1 MGSTVPENKLLV
13 LIDGSALAYRAH
25 FALIRSPLINSHGEN
40 TSAVYAFTQALQRL
54 LEQIKPSHLVCV
66 FDTKAPTFRHEI
78 YPEYKSTRAKMP
90 PELAD
95 ALPWIKDVVN
105 GFNIACIEK
114 EGYEADDIIGT
125 MAIRAAQSGFKVG
138 LLTGDKDFYQL
149 VDDKIN
155 VINPKTFEWI
165 GPEDV
170 KRQYGVEPDKMIDLL
185 ALMGDSS
192 DNVPGI
198 PGVGEKTAAE
208 LLNQFGDLRTT
219 LDSADKYPKK
229 KIAESLKNNAESAW
243 LSRKLVTIERDVPIE
258 FDLDC
263 FAIKEPDKPRLV
275 ELFKRFEFKS
285 LAARYSPEQG
295 NLELMTPSADKAV
308 SYRIVESL
316 DQLNSILS
324 EAEKKGECAIDT
336 ETTSLDQLQA
346 EIVGISLCFQEGRAF
361 YVPLAHEETSR
372 NLPFEN
378 TIERFRNFAA
388 GNVKIIGHNL
398 KFDCHVFANHGINID
413 AVYFDTMV
421 ASYVINPGRRSHSLN
436 NLTEEYFNY
445 KMQPITELIGSGSK
459 QMPFAMVSVNK
470 AASYSAED
478 ADYTL
483 RLKNLFLPILVE
495 QKLDRL
501 FFELEM
507 PLLKVL
513 GQIERNGV
521 SIDIEFLKQLSDIYG
536 RRMADIETEIYREAG
551 QTFNINSPSQLRE
564 ILFEKLRLP
573 SSRKTAKG
581 GEKSTDVSVLEK
593 LAPIHPL
600 PRLILDYRQLAKL
613 KSTYIDA
620 LPLMVNPRTGRVH
633 TSFNQTVTATGRL
646 SSSDPNLQNIP
657 IRTAEGKEIRK
668 AFIADIGF
676 NILSA
681 DYSQIE
687 LRLMAHF
694 AGDKALID
702 SFKKGEDIHRRTAAE
717 VFGVKL
723 ENVTEAMRRSAKT
736 ANFAIIYGVSAYG
749 LSQQSELS
757 VKESQDYIDAYF
769 QRYPGVKKYMD
780 DIKAFAREK
789 GYVETL
795 LKRRRYLP
803 DINSK
808 SRQAREFAERTAI
821 NTPIQGTAAD
831 LIKLAMIK
839 ISSNLADK
847 KSKMILQVHDE
858 LVFEQAETEKDF
870 LRNMVKS
877 EMESA
882 LTLNVPIRVDISE
895 GQNWLEAH

>member
-1 MGSTVPENKLLV
+1 MGSIVSDNKLFV

-25 FALIRSPLINSHGEN
+25 FALIRTPLINSRGEN
-40 TSAVYAFTQALQRL
+40 TSAVYAFTGALQRIL
-54 LEQIKPSHLVCV
+54 DQIKPSHIVCV
-66 FDTKAPTFRHEI
+66 FDTKAPTFRHDL

-95 ALPWIKDVVN
+95 ALPWIKDVIK
-105 GFNIACIEK
+105 GFNIVCLEM

-125 MAIRAAQSGFKVG
+125 MATRAAHSGFQVG
-138 LLTGDKDFYQL
+138 MLTGDKDFYQL
-149 VDDKIN
+149 IDNQVK
-155 VINPKTFEWI
+155 VINPKTFEWV
-165 GPEDV
+165 GPDEV
-170 KRQYGVEPDKMIDLL
+170 KQHFGVAPDRMIDLL

-198 PGVGEKTAAE
+198 PGVGEKTAVE
-208 LLNQFGDLRTT
+208 LLKQFGDLKTT
-219 LDSADKYPKK
+219 LESADKIPRK
-229 KIAESLKNNAESAW
+229 KIAESLKQNAELAW
-243 LSRKLVTIERDVPIE
+243 LSRKLVTIERSVPIE
-258 FDLDC
+258 FDINQYS
-263 FAIKEPDKPRLV
+263 IKEPNRPQLV

-285 LAARYSPEQG
+285 LAAKFSPNQG
-295 NLELMTPSADKAV
+295 NLELAITPNDKSI
-308 SYRIVESL
+308 SYQTVETL
-316 DQLNSILS
+316 DQLDTILA
-324 EAEKKGECAIDT
+324 EASTVGECSIDT
-336 ETTSLDQLQA
+336 ETTSLDSLQA
-346 EIVGISLCFQEGRAF
+346 KIVGISLACREGHAF
-361 YVPLAHEETSR
+361 YIPLAHEETSR
-372 NLPFEN
+372 NLPFEQ
-378 TIERFRNFAA
+378 TIERFKKFAA
-388 GNVKIIGHNL
+388 GKVKFIGHNL
-398 KFDCHVFANHGINID
+398 KYDRQIFANYGIDID
-413 AVYFDTMV
+413 PVYFDTMI

-436 NLTEEYFNY
+436 NLVEEYFNY
-445 KMQPITELIGSGSK
+445 RMQPISELIGRGSK
-459 QMPFAMVSVNK
+459 QMPFSMVSVNK
-470 AASYSAED
+470 ATFYSAED
-478 ADYTL
+478 ADYSL
-483 RLKNLFLPILVE
+483 RLKNLFLPMLSE
-495 QKLDRL
+495 QKLDNL

-507 PLLKVL
+507 PLLLVL
-513 GQIERNGV
+513 GQMEKTGV
-521 SIDIEFLKQLSDIYG
+521 SIDIDFLEQLSEIYG
-536 RRMADIETEIYREAG
+536 RRMADIEIEIYREAG
-551 QTFNINSPSQLRE
+551 QKFNINSPLQLRA
-564 ILFEKLRLP
+564 ILFEKLQLP
-573 SSRKTAKG
+573 SGRRTAKG
-581 GEKSTDVSVLEK
+581 GEKSTDVGVLEK

-620 LPLMVNPRTGRVH
+620 LPAMVNPMTGRVH
-633 TSFNQTVTATGRL
+633 TSFNQTVAATGRL

-657 IRTAEGKEIRK
+657 IRTSEGKEIRK
-668 AFIADIGF
+668 AFIADEGY

-694 AGDKALID
+694 AGDQTLIE
-702 SFKKGEDIHRRTAAE
+702 SFRRGEDIHRRTAAE

-723 ENVTEAMRRSAKT
+723 EDVTDAMRRSAKT

-780 DIKAFAREK
+780 DIKAFARAK

-803 DINSK
+803 DINAK

-839 ISSNLADK
+839 ISSNLSGK
-847 KSKMILQVHDE
+847 QSKMILQVHDE
-858 LVFEQAETEKDF
+858 LVFEQALKEKEF
-870 LRNMVKS
+870 LRDMVKY

-895 GQNWLEAH
+895 GENWLEAH

>member
-1 MGSTVPENKLLV
+1 VSDNKLFV

-25 FALIRSPLINSHGEN
+25 FALIRNPLINSRGEN
-40 TSAVYAFTQALQRL
+40 TSAVYAFTGALQRIL
-54 LEQIKPSHLVCV
+54 DQIKPSHMVCV
-66 FDTKAPTFRHEI
+66 FDTKAPTFRHDI

-95 ALPWIKDVVN
+95 ALPWIKDVLK
-105 GFNIACIEK
+105 GFNIVCLER

-125 MAIRAAQSGFKVG
+125 MAIKASQSGYKVG
-138 LLTGDKDFYQL
+138 ILTGDKDFYQL
-149 VDDKIN
+149 IDNNVK

-165 GPEDV
+165 GPDEV
-170 KRQYGVEPDKMIDLL
+170 KQQYGVAPDKMIDLL

-198 PGVGEKTAAE
+198 PGVGEKTAVE
-208 LLNQFGDLRTT
+208 LLNQFGDLKTT
-219 LDSADKYPKK
+219 LDSADKITKK
-229 KIAESLKNNAESAW
+229 KIAESLKKNAELAW
-243 LSRKLVTIERDVPIE
+243 LSRKLVTIERDVPID
-258 FDLDC
+258 FDINQYT
-263 FAIKEPDKPRLV
+263 IKKPDAAYLV
-275 ELFKRFEFKS
+275 ELFKRFEFRS
-285 LAARYSPEQG
+285 LAAKYSPDQG
-295 NLELMTPSADKAV
+295 NLELTTTPSTESI
-308 SYRIVESL
+308 SYQTVESL
-316 DQLNSILS
+316 DQLDNIL
-324 EAEKKGECAIDT
+324 AEISARGECAIDT
-336 ETTSLDQLQA
+336 ETNSLDSLQA
-346 EIVGISLCFQEGRAF
+346 KLVGISLACREGRAF

-372 NLPFEN
+372 NLSFEP
-378 TIERFRNFAA
+378 TIERFQKFAA
-388 GNVKIIGHNL
+388 GKIKFIGHNL
-398 KFDCHVFANHGINID
+398 KYDRQVFANYGINID
-413 AVYFDTMV
+413 PVYFDTMI
-421 ASYVINPGRRSHSLN
+421 ASYVINPGRRSHGLN
-436 NLTEEYFNY
+436 NLAEEYFNY

-459 QMPFAMVSVNK
+459 QMPFSMVSVNK
-470 AASYSAED
+470 ATFYSAED
-478 ADYTL
+478 TDYSL
-483 RLKNLFLPILVE
+483 RLKNLFLPILAE

-507 PLLKVL
+507 PLLSVL
-513 GQIERNGV
+513 GQIERTGV
-521 SIDIEFLKQLSDIYG
+521 SVDIDFLKQLSIIYG
-536 RRMADIETEIYREAG
+536 QRMASIEMEIYREAG
-551 QTFNINSPSQLRE
+551 QQFNINSPSQLRE

-573 SSRKTAKG
+573 SGRRTAKG
-581 GEKSTDVSVLEK
+581 GEKSTDVGVLEK
-593 LAPIHPL
+593 LSPIHPL
-600 PRLILDYRQLAKL
+600 PRLILDYRQLMKL

-620 LPLMVNPRTGRVH
+620 LPAMINPKTGRVH

-657 IRTAEGKEIRK
+657 IRTIEGKEIRK
-668 AFIADIGF
+668 AFIADNGF

-694 AGDKALID
+694 AGDQALIE
-702 SFKKGEDIHRRTAAE
+702 SFKRGEDIHRRTAAE

-723 ENVTEAMRRSAKT
+723 EDVTEAMRRSAKT

-769 QRYPGVKKYMD
+769 QRYPGVKRYMD
-780 DIKAFAREK
+780 DIKAFAREN

-803 DINSK
+803 DINAK

-831 LIKLAMIK
+831 LIKMAMIK
-839 ISSNLADK
+839 ISNNLSGK
-847 KSKMILQVHDE
+847 QSKMILQVHDE
-858 LVFEQAETEKDF
+858 LVFEQALTERDF
-870 LRNMVKS
+870 LRDMVKY

-895 GQNWLEAH
+895 GKNWLEAH